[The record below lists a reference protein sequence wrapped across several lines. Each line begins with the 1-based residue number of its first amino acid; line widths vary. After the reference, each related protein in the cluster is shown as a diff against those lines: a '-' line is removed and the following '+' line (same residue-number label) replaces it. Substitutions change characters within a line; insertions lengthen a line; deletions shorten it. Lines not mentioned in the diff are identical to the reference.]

1 MARIFLDGTNQ
12 ADRIE
17 VTPTDTQDYF
27 IRGLAGSDTLSGG
40 AGNDVLKGA
49 GITVSA
55 SPQELDQLS
64 GGKGADLFDLRDP
77 SGNVA
82 YANGD
87 TLSATKSTG
96 FAVIT
101 DFNPAEGDKIQLS
114 GSIASYSLKA
124 VSWGQ
129 SFGNPNTATT
139 TDIALTYSGPNQ
151 DQGDDVIAVFQD
163 VSTKFL
169 TNPAALLNDPDIV
182 VLNPNYVHSPS
193 PIAKDPTTPG
203 NSGNSGNPTNPVLP
217 PNFIQG
223 SGKADRLQGTTRDD
237 VILGL
242 GKNDRIT
249 GGVGSDTLVG
259 GAGKDTLAGGAG
271 ADRFVYSNR
280 NQGGDRILDFSRSD
294 GDKIAFTQN
303 FGGGLGL
310 GIVQDAQFVKGT
322 AAKDRNDRF
331 IYNQKTGALFFD
343 KDGSGSAS
351 QVQIA
356 TFGGKPALQASDLMI
371 VASPF

>member
-1 MARIFLDGTNQ
+1 MARITLEGDNLPN
-12 ADRIE
+12 RLE
-17 VTPTDTQDYF
+17 VTAADTKDYF
-27 IRGLAGSDTLSGG
+27 IQGLAGDDTLSGG
-40 AGNDVLKGA
+40 AGNDILKGSA
-49 GITVSA
+49 NTVSA
-55 SPQELDQLS
+55 SPQEFDQLS
-64 GGKGADLFDLRDP
+64 GGKGSDLFDLRDP

-96 FAVIT
+96 FALIK
-101 DFNPAEGDKIQLS
+101 DFNPLEGDKIQLA
-114 GSIASYSLKA
+114 GSIASYSLKPI
-124 VSWGQ
+124 SWGQ

-139 TDIALTYSGPNQ
+139 TDFALTYSGPNQ

-182 VLNPNYVHSPS
+182 VLNPNYVHPPS
-193 PIAKDPTTPG
+193 PINPPSPG
-203 NSGNSGNPTNPVLP
+203 NPGNPGNPSPGTPVLS

-223 SGKADRLQGTTRDD
+223 TNKADRLQGTSRDD

-242 GKNDRIT
+242 GKTDRLT
-249 GGVGSDTLVG
+249 GGTGNDILIG
-259 GAGKDTLAGGAG
+259 GAGKDVLSGGAG
-271 ADRFVYSNR
+271 ADRFVYTKR
-280 NQGGDRILDFSRSD
+280 NHGGDRIKDFSNQD

-303 FGGGLGL
+303 FGGLGL

-322 AAKDRNDRF
+322 VATDGNDRF
-331 IYNQKTGALFFD
+331 LYNQKTGALSFD
-343 KDGSGSAS
+343 KDGSGLSS
-351 QVQIA
+351 PVQIA
-356 TFGGKPALQASDLMI
+356 TFGGKPALQASDLLI